1 MNMAMKVDSSI
12 VKGNDRAMGKDQF
25 HLIGY
30 LDIQG
35 IFDQGYATG
44 LAIRFADPVM
54 VALDQK

>member
-1 MNMAMKVDSSI
+1 
-12 VKGNDRAMGKDQF
+12 MGKDQF
-25 HLIGY
+25 HMIGY